1 MNQEALWQEINDLE
15 DAMNDEES
23 HYGKTPAWH
32 MMKTEHS
39 KLWKQA
45 TAEDAPA
52 QPERRIVEI
61 PYLAGN
67 FYTTQHVVLD
77 WICPVCGGKRG
88 DVYRTL
94 SYDGSLRVNCDGWQN
109 PCGHVDK
116 YPDVL
121 KEAQAAFEAQQR
133 TKAPEGVRCPAC
145 EGVGFDPPTMDM
157 CGRCGGTG
165 QIAKR
170 TAQDD
175 FVYGVETPDT
185 PASVDGFLF
194 GKDVDVKR
202 LQAHELHEANGAPVE
217 DKNARIRQLEA
228 IIASHQAS
236 LLHEAHKSEKLQ
248 ALLHEAAQVLA
259 PVKDAV
265 DYDTD
270 LMKVRDIAMT
280 YVLNSDGD
288 EYVQIETESGFLEAR
303 HLRAIAEFA
312 AKLKGVTDDAT

>member
-61 PYLAGN
+61 PYLAGD
-67 FYTTQHVVLD
+67 FYTTRHVVLD

-121 KEAQAAFEAQQR
+121 KEAQAAFEA
-133 TKAPEGVRCPAC
+133 A
-145 EGVGFDPPTMDM
+145 
-157 CGRCGGTG
+157 
-165 QIAKR
+165 
-170 TAQDD
+170 
-175 FVYGVETPDT
+175 PDT
-185 PASVDGFLF
+185 PASVDDFLF

-202 LQAHELHEANGAPVE
+202 LQAHELHEADGAPVE
-217 DKNARIRQLEA
+217 DKDARIRQLEA
-228 IIASHQAS
+228 IIASHSAS
-236 LLHEAHKSEKLQ
+236 LLHEAHKSEQLQ
-248 ALLHEAAQVLA
+248 ALLSEAAQVIA

-288 EYVQIETESGFLEAR
+288 EYVQIETECGFLEAR

-312 AKLKGVTDDAT
+312 AKLKGVTDGAT

>member
-1 MNQEALWQEINDLE
+1 MVQRAGVDMNQEALWQEINDLE

-61 PYLAGN
+61 PCLSGD
-67 FYTTQHVVLD
+67 FYTTRQVELD

-88 DVYRTL
+88 EVYRTL

-121 KEAQAAFEAQQR
+121 KEAQAAIEAQQQ
-133 TKAPEGVRCPAC
+133 AEA
-145 EGVGFDPPTMDM
+145 
-157 CGRCGGTG
+157 
-165 QIAKR
+165 A
-170 TAQDD
+170 
-175 FVYGVETPDT
+175 PDT
-185 PASVDGFLF
+185 PASVDSFLF

-202 LQAHELHEANGAPVE
+202 LQAHELHEADGAPVK
-217 DKNARIRQLEA
+217 DKDARIRQLEA
-228 IIASHQAS
+228 ENAELRQQNGALALMTNATVKERDEIKDELEVSETTRREKNS
-236 LLHEAHKSEKLQ
+236 LINRLIDEVNELQ
-248 ALLHEAAQVLA
+248 TLLSEAAEVLHLIH
-259 PVKDAV
+259 V
-265 DYDTD
+265 
-270 LMKVRDIAMT
+270 
-280 YVLNSDGD
+280 NDGLRM
-288 EYVQIETESGFLEAR
+288 E

-312 AKLKGVTDDAT
+312 AKLDAALKK